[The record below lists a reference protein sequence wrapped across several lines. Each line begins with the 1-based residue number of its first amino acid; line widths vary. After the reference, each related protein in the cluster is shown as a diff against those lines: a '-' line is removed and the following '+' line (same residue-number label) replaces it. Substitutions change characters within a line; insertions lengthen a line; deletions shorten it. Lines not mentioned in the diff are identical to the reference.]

1 MRAFLPSMVEKNHGH
16 VVAIS
21 SVAGFFGAPYGTLY
35 CPSKFAIRGKNT
47 QTHI

>member
-1 MRAFLPSMVEKNHGH
+1 MVEKNHGH

-21 SVAGFFGAPYGTLY
+21 SVAGYFGAPYGTLY
-35 CPSKFAIRGKNT
+35 CPSKFAIRGKKNT